1 MVVIRTQAEGF
12 CRMRK
17 VEIYTS
23 PFCGFCHRAKA
34 LLSKKGVTYEE
45 IDVMMTPGARKEM
58 SARAGGASSVPQ
70 VFVDGEHIGDCEGIH
85 DLDAEGKLDG
95 ILGVAS

>member
-1 MVVIRTQAEGF
+1 MH
-12 CRMRK
+12 K

-23 PFCGFCHRAKA
+23 PFCGFCYRAKA
-34 LLSKKGVTYEE
+34 LLENKGVQFEE
-45 IDVMMTPGARKEM
+45 IDVMMNPGGRKEM

-85 DLDAEGKLDG
+85 TLDAAGKLDG
-95 ILGVAS
+95 ILGVQS

>member
-1 MVVIRTQAEGF
+1 MH
-12 CRMRK
+12 K

-23 PFCGFCHRAKA
+23 PFCGFCYRAKA
-34 LLSKKGVTYEE
+34 LLENKGVQFEE
-45 IDVMMTPGARKEM
+45 IDVMMNPGARKEM

-85 DLDAEGKLDG
+85 TLDAAGKLDG
-95 ILGVAS
+95 TLGVQS

>member
-1 MVVIRTQAEGF
+1 MH
-12 CRMRK
+12 K

-23 PFCGFCHRAKA
+23 PFCGFCYRAKA
-34 LLSKKGVTYEE
+34 LLENKGVQFEE
-45 IDVMMTPGARKEM
+45 IDVMMNPGARKEM

-85 DLDAEGKLDG
+85 TLDAAGKLDG
-95 ILGVAS
+95 ILGVQS

>member
-1 MVVIRTQAEGF
+1 MVVIRTQAKGF

-34 LLSKKGVTYEE
+34 
-45 IDVMMTPGARKEM
+45 MMTPGARKEM